1 MTEKEIQELLEKRY
15 NMLLQIQEIEAG
27 YKSMIDKILTPELRA
42 EIAEIEAEQETATK
56 NYKEQLENMETSI
69 RDGVVALKK
78 SVKAKGFGMGVF
90 NKGSAKWDTDGL
102 QKRMLEAQYEWLKN
116 YFDPGKPYCTIRKA

>member
-56 NYKEQLENMETSI
+56 NYKEQLSKVEETIKDEIVS
-69 RDGVVALKK
+69 LQQ
-78 SVKAKGFGMGVF
+78 SVKAPGFGHAVF
-90 NKGSAKWDTDGL
+90 MSGRKSWDTKAL
-102 QKRMLEAQYEWLKN
+102 EKRMKEEQYKWLEN
-116 YFDPGKPYCTIRKA
+116 YLTVGDSSCTIRKA